1 VLTAAALV
9 PSPPIVVP
17 ELNGADASE
26 SEPLRAAALAAI
38 ATLGSLASRWTVIG
52 VGDTERELDSN
63 AVGTFR
69 GFGADV
75 RAALSADACQ
85 TPDPMLPLAVLVAGW
100 LREQAAPHA
109 VATARI
115 VAADTSPVYCTELG
129 RTLRAELDRDD
140 TAHGLLVLADGANT
154 LTAKAPGA
162 FDPRAG
168 EAQTELDDAIAAGE
182 PAVLA
187 GLDPVVCGELGIA
200 GRAAYQVLAGV
211 FESSP
216 ARVESRYRDAPFG
229 VGYHVAVWFP

>member
-1 VLTAAALV
+1 M

-26 SEPLRAAALAAI
+26 SEPLRAAALAAV

-52 VGDTERELDSN
+52 VGDTECELAEN

-75 RAALSADACQ
+75 RAGLAAAA
-85 TPDPMLPLAVLVAGW
+85 TGAADPMLPLAALVAGW
-100 LREQAAPHA
+100 LREHAAPQ
-109 VATARI
+109 VTATARI

-129 RTLRAELDRDD
+129 RKLRAEMDRDE
-140 TAHGLLVLADGANT
+140 TAHGLLVVADGANT
-154 LTAKAPGA
+154 LTLKAPGS

-168 EAQTELDDAIAAGE
+168 EAQTELDDAIAAGD
-182 PAVLA
+182 PSGLA
-187 GLDPVVCGELGIA
+187 GLDPVVCAELGIG

-211 FESSP
+211 FETPP